1 VSGRLAYLDASAFLK
16 LPFQEAEASALTAE
30 LNRWPVRVS
39 SALLVVEAGRA
50 ARRVG
55 PAQVAA
61 VQEGLDRLLLIP
73 IDDQVLGLAEEV
85 GAPALRS
92 LDAIHLATATLVD
105 TDLGIVFTYDRR
117 MIATATELGLPVAS
131 PA

>member
-1 VSGRLAYLDASAFLK
+1 MSGRLAYLDASAFLK
-16 LPFQEAEASALTAE
+16 LPLQEAEAAALTAE
-30 LNRWPVRVS
+30 LNRWPGRVS
-39 SALLVVEAGRA
+39 RALLAVEAVRA

-55 PAQVAA
+55 PAQLSAA
-61 VQEGLDRLLLIP
+61 QEGLDRLLLIP

-105 TDLGIVFTYDRR
+105 TDLGMVFTYDRR
-117 MIATATELGLPVAS
+117 MIETATELGLPVAS

>member
-1 VSGRLAYLDASAFLK
+1 MSGRLAYLDASAFLK
-16 LPFQEAEASALTAE
+16 LPLQEPEAAALTAE

-39 SALLVVEAGRA
+39 SALLAVEAVRA

-55 PAQVAA
+55 PAQLSAA
-61 VQEGLDRLLLIP
+61 QDGLDRLLLIP
-73 IDDQVLGLAEEV
+73 IDDQVLGVAEKV

-105 TDLGIVFTYDRR
+105 TDLGMVFTYDRR
-117 MIATATELGLPVAS
+117 MIETATELGLPVAS